1 MAEEGT
7 VTVDENQAA
16 TEPVIETL
24 SLFVS
29 GDVYLKP
36 GESAAKEFLVSSVIL
51 SNASSVFKA
60 MFSGRFAEGQ
70 DLSTVS
76 PPKIVLKDDD
86 PRALEILLR
95 LLHFKIF
102 PGGRFMEIEESYE
115 FAVLCNKYDC
125 IQAMAA
131 VTEMW
136 LSSVLPTSAA
146 SFENLCHLFFLA
158 VTFEFE
164 DQRQKLIRLFV
175 TMSTESARERFEATD
190 TFISAAILTD
200 IQTYRED
207 QRQML
212 RKALRDVVMGP
223 QRCSCHYIID
233 AKDVVALWMK
243 IEEGPTYYAVTAV
256 RAFINRLEAGAKL
269 ECGKPNHS
277 PKDRCLW

>member
-1 MAEEGT
+1 MAEERN
-7 VTVDENQAA
+7 VTVDDNQAA
-16 TEPVIETL
+16 AEPVIETL
-24 SLFVS
+24 SLFES

-36 GESAAKEFLVSSVIL
+36 GETSAKEFLVSSVIL

-70 DLSTVS
+70 DLSTIS

-95 LLHFKIF
+95 LLHFKIS

-136 LSSVLPTSAA
+136 LSSVLPMSAT

-158 VTFEFE
+158 VTFKFE
-164 DQRQKLIRLFV
+164 DRRQKLIRLLV

-190 TFISAAILTD
+190 TFISAAILS
-200 IQTYRED
+200 
-207 QRQML
+207 M
-212 RKALRDVVMGP
+212 
-223 QRCSCHYIID
+223 YIC
-233 AKDVVALWMK
+233 L
-243 IEEGPTYYAVTAV
+243 PTIIMVNIV
-256 RAFINRLEAGAKL
+256 
-269 ECGKPNHS
+269 S
-277 PKDRCLW
+277 